1 MITLRQIKALH
12 WIALLGTF
20 ERAAERLNTTQS
32 AVSKRVQEL
41 ELSIGEPI
49 FDRRQR
55 GARLTEVGE
64 HVLALGQQMLEI
76 EEKILAVGKSGA
88 VPASRVRLGITEL
101 TTYTWLPKLISAV
114 KDQYPSL
121 TIEANVDAGRDLFN
135 RLQDDDLDLVVI
147 SETFTDPDVTAVRL
161 AEVSNVWLARPG
173 LVKEDHALSWQELA
187 AYPILL
193 QMRTSGTG
201 LHIHRWMKEQGV
213 EFPQTIRSDNMMT
226 MLGLTVA
233 GLGVANF
240 PRNCFSRLV
249 EQGKLVEIELTSS
262 LPSMPYAAMYKHNRP
277 SALISSVAA
286 IAKQVCDFTTQFD
299 S

>member
-41 ELSIGEPI
+41 ELSIGQPL

-64 HVLALGQQMLEI
+64 HVLALGQQMLDI

-88 VPASRVRLGITEL
+88 VPASRIRLGITEL

-114 KDQYPSL
+114 KEQYPSL
-121 TIEANVDAGRDLFN
+121 TIEANVDASRDLFN

-147 SETFTDPDVTAVRL
+147 SETFTDPDITSVRL
-161 AEVSNVWLARPG
+161 AEISNVWLARPG
-173 LVKEDHALSWQELA
+173 LVKEHHALTWEELA
-187 AYPILL
+187 AYPILV
-193 QMRTSGTG
+193 QVRTSGTG
-201 LHIHRWMKEQGV
+201 LHIHRWMKDLGV
-213 EFPQTIRSDNMMT
+213 EFPQAIRSDNMMT

-240 PRNCFSRLV
+240 PRYCFNHLV

-286 IAKQVCDFTTQFD
+286 IAKQVCDFTSQFD